1 MIVLSYKI
9 PPVSYRTFLLF
20 DISLYTL
27 LFFYLRRKMY
37 RITFVKK
44 NRIDGRP
51 PFFLFPRIS
60 VPHAHLITTFGCTCL
75 LYSVFGISLCVTF
88 FGDAKPLYN
97 RSRALMYTAI
107 PCK

>member
-44 NRIDGRP
+44 IELMVDHN
-51 PFFLFPRIS
+51 FFFVSQNIRSPCTSYNDIRLYMSFVFSLWYFP
-60 VPHAHLITTFGCTCL
+60 VCH
-75 LYSVFGISLCVTF
+75 VFW
-88 FGDAKPLYN
+88 
-97 RSRALMYTAI
+97 
-107 PCK
+107 